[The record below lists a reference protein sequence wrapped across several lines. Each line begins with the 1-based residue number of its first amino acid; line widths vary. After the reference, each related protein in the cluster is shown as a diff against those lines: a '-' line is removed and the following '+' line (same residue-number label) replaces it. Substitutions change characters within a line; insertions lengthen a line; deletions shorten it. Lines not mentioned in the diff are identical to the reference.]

1 MPRVAKTKPIEL
13 VGPAAFYIGLVIA
26 LVTAFI
32 DPSKWLF
39 VGLGVLGV
47 IVGLLNITAR
57 ETGPFLLASVA
68 FVVAALGMYVLVT
81 AAGLT
86 AAPAVTI
93 PDWLVRLAANLTALV
108 GAAAMVV
115 ALRGVYEAAKGR

>member
-1 MPRVAKTKPIEL
+1 MAKTKPIEL